1 MRHQPIDTKFTH
13 EEVEKEIRYLQLLS
27 KQFPTVQTAS
37 TEIINLEAV
46 LQLPT
51 ANTKFSAMYY
61 VMAPALSD
69 KRLKMFLKIP
79 FENLSRTSLP
89 H

>member
-46 LQLPT
+46 LQLPKGTEHFFRIST

-69 KRLKMFLKIP
+69 KRLKMF
-79 FENLSRTSLP
+79 
-89 H
+89 